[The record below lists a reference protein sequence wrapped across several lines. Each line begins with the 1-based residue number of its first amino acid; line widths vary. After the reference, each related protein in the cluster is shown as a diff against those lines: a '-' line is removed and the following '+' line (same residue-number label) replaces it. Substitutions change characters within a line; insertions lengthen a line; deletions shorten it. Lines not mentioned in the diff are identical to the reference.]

1 MLDVSLFFHEC
12 SVFTSKLDPNY
23 NLVYKFN
30 CLFILSYY
38 IVSLLDLVYFLFS
51 YVNIRMIENKNV
63 RAELIWRVLIATI
76 KTPIHISQS
85 KFSFQSLKHT
95 TIYTCGA

>member
-12 SVFTSKLDPNY
+12 SVFTSKLDPKY

-30 CLFILSYY
+30 KYLFIYFIVIHP

-51 YVNIRMIENKNV
+51 YVNIRMIETF
-63 RAELIWRVLIATI
+63 L
-76 KTPIHISQS
+76 
-85 KFSFQSLKHT
+85 
-95 TIYTCGA
+95 

>member
-12 SVFTSKLDPNY
+12 SVVSSKLDPNY

-30 CLFILSYY
+30 IFVHLFYCYLSYY

-51 YVNIRMIENKNV
+51 YVNIRMIETF
-63 RAELIWRVLIATI
+63 L
-76 KTPIHISQS
+76 
-85 KFSFQSLKHT
+85 
-95 TIYTCGA
+95 

>member
-23 NLVYKFN
+23 NLVYN
-30 CLFILSYY
+30 SIHICLFILSYY

-51 YVNIRMIENKNV
+51 YVNIRMIETF
-63 RAELIWRVLIATI
+63 L
-76 KTPIHISQS
+76 
-85 KFSFQSLKHT
+85 
-95 TIYTCGA
+95 

>member
-12 SVFTSKLDPNY
+12 SVVVTSKLDPNY

-30 CLFILSYY
+30 KYLFTYFIVIHSTSY

-51 YVNIRMIENKNV
+51 YVNIRMIETF
-63 RAELIWRVLIATI
+63 L
-76 KTPIHISQS
+76 
-85 KFSFQSLKHT
+85 
-95 TIYTCGA
+95 